1 MKEQLIIFDLVSVI
15 VLRLKLT
22 TTNFQLLCSV
32 LICFMKVFAGWM
44 QSELQCMHCDHCSR
58 KVEPFLDISLSLDL
72 LHTAKTKNA
81 VKNHT
86 LDGEICEETVGND
99 GNSIVEDGTL
109 EESALSSQNS
119 LSQSQ
124 KEVKVKPDPHDQ
136 SITLDECLQHYTST
150 ETLSE
155 QVQCD
160 ACKQHRPSRKRLT
173 IATTPKVLIL
183 HFKRFD
189 SLRQLKICSKV
200 DFPLKGLDLAPFMQ
214 QQQQRQQQQQQQQEQ
229 QPSQCKQNT
238 DHKTPSSQPID
249 LSGIKPLSPSISKV
263 ADSKDTPL
271 LYDLQGLISHKGSL
285 NQVSYDCS
293 AHYFMLLLMINIT
306 LRNKNNLQGH
316 YVSYIA
322 TMKDSGAT
330 SDSTSWMK

>member
-1 MKEQLIIFDLVSVI
+1 VKKQLIIFALVSVF

-22 TTNFQLLCSV
+22 ATNFQLLCSV
-32 LICFMKVFAGWM
+32 LFCFMKVFAGWM

-72 LHTAKTKNA
+72 LHTAKSEKV
-81 VKNHT
+81 VKSHT
-86 LDGEICEETVGND
+86 LDGEICEGNIAND
-99 GNSIVEDGTL
+99 GTSLGEDGTL
-109 EESALSSQNS
+109 EEGAFSSQNS

-124 KEVKVKPDPHDQ
+124 KEVKVKPDSHDE

-200 DFPLKGLDLAPFMQ
+200 NFPLRGLDLAPFMQ
-214 QQQQRQQQQQQQQEQ
+214 QQQ
-229 QPSQCKQNT
+229 PSQCKQNI
-238 DHKTPSSQPID
+238 DDKTPSSQILNP
-249 LSGIKPLSPSISKV
+249 SGIKPLSPLISKV

-271 LYDLQGLISHKGSL
+271 IYDLQGLISHKGSL
-285 NQVSYDCS
+285 TQVSYDFS
-293 AHYFMLLLMINIT
+293 AQFYL
-306 LRNKNNLQGH
+306 
-316 YVSYIA
+316 IA
-322 TMKDSGAT
+322 
-330 SDSTSWMK
+330 SD

>member
-1 MKEQLIIFDLVSVI
+1 
-15 VLRLKLT
+15 
-22 TTNFQLLCSV
+22 
-32 LICFMKVFAGWM
+32 
-44 QSELQCMHCDHCSR
+44 MHCDHCSR

-72 LHTAKTKNA
+72 LHTAKTKSA
-81 VKNHT
+81 VKNHA
-86 LDGEICEETVGND
+86 LVGEICEGNIGND
-99 GNSIVEDGTL
+99 GTSLGEDGTL
-109 EESALSSQNS
+109 EDSALSSQNS

-124 KEVKVKPDPHDQ
+124 KEVKVKADPHDE
-136 SITLDECLQHYTST
+136 SITLNECLQHYTST

-200 DFPLKGLDLAPFMQ
+200 NFPLKGLDLAPFMQ
-214 QQQQRQQQQQQQQEQ
+214 QQQQ
-229 QPSQCKQNT
+229 QPSQCKQNS
-238 DHKTPSSQPID
+238 DDKTPSSQLHNPSD
-249 LSGIKPLSPSISKV
+249 LKPFSPSISKV

-285 NQVSYDCS
+285 NQVSYDFS
-293 AHYFMLLLMINIT
+293 AHYFILLLMINLT

>member
-1 MKEQLIIFDLVSVI
+1 
-15 VLRLKLT
+15 
-22 TTNFQLLCSV
+22 
-32 LICFMKVFAGWM
+32 
-44 QSELQCMHCDHCSR
+44 MHCDHCSR

-86 LDGEICEETVGND
+86 LDGEICEEIVGND
-99 GNSIVEDGTL
+99 GISIGDDGTL
-109 EESALSSQNS
+109 EDSALSSQNS

-124 KEVKVKPDPHDQ
+124 KEVKVKADPHDQ

-200 DFPLKGLDLAPFMQ
+200 NFPLKGLDLAPFMQ
-214 QQQQRQQQQQQQQEQ
+214 QQQE

-293 AHYFMLLLMINIT
+293 AHNFILLLMINIT
-306 LRNKNNLQGH
+306 LRNQNNLQGH

>member
-1 MKEQLIIFDLVSVI
+1 
-15 VLRLKLT
+15 
-22 TTNFQLLCSV
+22 
-32 LICFMKVFAGWM
+32 MKVFAGWM

-86 LDGEICEETVGND
+86 LDGEICEGNIAND
-99 GNSIVEDGTL
+99 GTSIGGDGSL
-109 EESALSSQNS
+109 EEGAFSSQNS

-124 KEVKVKPDPHDQ
+124 KEVKVKPDPHDE

-155 QVQCD
+155 EVQCD

-200 DFPLKGLDLAPFMQ
+200 NFPLRGLDLAPFMQ
-214 QQQQRQQQQQQQQEQ
+214 QQQQQS
-229 QPSQCKQNT
+229 SQCKQNI
-238 DHKTPSSQPID
+238 DDKSPSSQIHNPG
-249 LSGIKPLSPSISKV
+249 GINPLSPSISKV
-263 ADSKDTPL
+263 SDSKDTPL
-271 LYDLQGLISHKGSL
+271 IYDLQGLISHKGSL
-285 NQVSYDCS
+285 TQVSHDLIAQFYLIAYD
-293 AHYFMLLLMINIT
+293 
-306 LRNKNNLQGH
+306 
-316 YVSYIA
+316 
-322 TMKDSGAT
+322 
-330 SDSTSWMK
+330 

>member
-1 MKEQLIIFDLVSVI
+1 
-15 VLRLKLT
+15 
-22 TTNFQLLCSV
+22 
-32 LICFMKVFAGWM
+32 
-44 QSELQCMHCDHCSR
+44 MHCDHCSR

-72 LHTAKTKNA
+72 LHTTKTKNA
-81 VKNHT
+81 VKNNA
-86 LDGEICEETVGND
+86 LDGEICEGNVGND
-99 GNSIVEDGTL
+99 GNSISEDITL
-109 EESALSSQNS
+109 EEGIFSSTKSSSQN
-119 LSQSQ
+119 Q
-124 KEVKVKPDPHDQ
+124 KEFKAKPDPHDQ

-200 DFPLKGLDLAPFMQ
+200 NFPLKGLDLAPFMQ
-214 QQQQRQQQQQQQQEQ
+214 QQQQ
-229 QPSQCKQNT
+229 QPSQCKQNK
-238 DHKTPSSQPID
+238 DNKTPSSQSID
-249 LSGIKPLSPSISKV
+249 LSGIKSLSPSISKV

-285 NQVSYDCS
+285 NQVSYDLS
-293 AHYFMLLLMINIT
+293 VHIILLYCL
-306 LRNKNNLQGH
+306 
-316 YVSYIA
+316 
-322 TMKDSGAT
+322 
-330 SDSTSWMK
+330 